1 MLGLKD
7 GLSTFSAGGDDI
19 SKLHVPPHNIEAEQ
33 ACLGSVLIDAESLD
47 RISEVLTGPDDF
59 YRESHREIYASMLR
73 LAERNYNIDLITVC
87 NDLRDLGKLDFVGG
101 PAYLDA
107 MVTQVGSSAHVG
119 AYARIV
125 TERATERRLQNA
137 GQQIQRLATDGELEV
152 VDKVD
157 KAEELV
163 FSVAD
168 TRKAQQLV
176 HLKPILEKTFDDL
189 HERAKRGEQITGV
202 PTGFH
207 ELDGLTAGF
216 QKQNLIILGARPAM
230 GKTAFC
236 LSLTINAVLNKQQP
250 RVVAIFSLEMG
261 AAELAQRVL
270 CSVARVN
277 AQDVRTGKL
286 QESDWTAIAR
296 AMNHLNEAPLFIDD
310 TAAITPIEMKA
321 KCRRLQKRH
330 GLDMVIID
338 YLQLMRGG
346 GKTENRAQEIS
357 TISRM
362 LKMMAKELNIPVI
375 ALSQVSRGVEQR
387 QDKRPGLSDLRESGA
402 IEQDADVVAFLYRDE
417 YYHPQT
423 EDIGIAEVII
433 AKQRAG
439 PVGSCR
445 LSFVKRFAA
454 FENLEEGREAPPPVQ
469 RFRPPDEGFEVLD
482 DDNWEIPL

>member
-1 MLGLKD
+1 MLAP
-7 GLSTFSAGGDDI
+7 FSSSGGGDDI
-19 SKLHVPPHNIEAEQ
+19 SKLHIPPHNIEAEQ
-33 ACLGSVLIDAESLD
+33 ACLGSVLIDAEALD

-59 YRESHREIYASMLR
+59 YRESHREIYGSMLR

-87 NDLRDLGKLDFVGG
+87 NDLRDLGKLDAVGG
-101 PAYLDA
+101 AAYLDS
-107 MVTQVGSSAHVG
+107 MVTMVGSSAHVQ
-119 AYARIV
+119 AYAKIV
-125 TERATERRLQNA
+125 TGRAMERRLQLA
-137 GQQIQRLATDGELEV
+137 GQQIQRIATDGEMEV
-152 VDKVD
+152 VEKVD

-163 FSVAD
+163 FAVAD
-168 TRKAQQLV
+168 TRKAQQLI
-176 HLKPILEKTFDDL
+176 HLKPILEKTFDEL
-189 HERAKRGEQITGV
+189 HARSMQNEQVTGV
-202 PTGFH
+202 PSGFT
-207 ELDGLTAGF
+207 ELDSLTAGF

-236 LSLTINAVLNKQQP
+236 LSLAINAILNKGRP
-250 RVVAIFSLEMG
+250 RTVAIFSLEMG

-277 AQDVRTGKL
+277 AQDVRTGKMR
-286 QESDWTAIAR
+286 EEDWQAITR

-310 TAAITPIEMKA
+310 SAAINPIEMKA
-321 KCRRLQKRH
+321 KCRRLQKRS

-338 YLQLMRGG
+338 YLQLMRGSG
-346 GKTENRAQEIS
+346 RNENRAQEIS
-357 TISRM
+357 LISRQ

-423 EDIGIAEVII
+423 EDVGIAEVII

-439 PVGSCR
+439 PIGNVR
-445 LSFVKRFAA
+445 MSFVKRFAA

-469 RFRPPDEGFEVLD
+469 RIRPPDDGFEILE

>member
-1 MLGLKD
+1 MAD
-7 GLSTFSAGGDDI
+7 GFASFSSGGGDNDI
-19 SKLHVPPHNIEAEQ
+19 SKLHIPPHNIEAEQ

-87 NDLRDLGKLDFVGG
+87 NDLRDLGKLDGVGG
-101 PAYLDA
+101 AAYLDS
-107 MVTQVGSSAHVG
+107 MVTMVGSSAHVA

-125 TERATERRLQNA
+125 TERATERRLQLA
-137 GQQIQRLATDGELEV
+137 GQQIQRLAADGELEV
-152 VDKVD
+152 VEKVD

-163 FSVAD
+163 FGVAD
-168 TRKAQQLV
+168 TRKAQQLI

-189 HERAKRGEQITGV
+189 HERALLKDQITGV
-202 PTGFH
+202 PTGFG
-207 ELDGLTAGF
+207 ELDAITAGF

-236 LSLTINAVLNKQQP
+236 LSLAINAILHKQKP
-250 RVVAIFSLEMG
+250 CTVAIFSLEMG

-277 AQDVRTGKL
+277 AQDVRTGRMR
-286 QESDWTAIAR
+286 EEDWQAITR
-296 AMNHLNEAPLFIDD
+296 AMNHLNEAPLYIDD

-330 GLDMVIID
+330 GLDLVIID

-423 EDIGIAEVII
+423 EDVGVAEVII
-433 AKQRAG
+433 AKQRSG
-439 PVGSCR
+439 PVGSVR

-454 FENLEEGREAPPPVQ
+454 FENLEEGREAPPPVH
-469 RFRPPDEGFEVLD
+469 RPRPLDEGFEVLED
-482 DDNWEIPL
+482 DDWEIPL